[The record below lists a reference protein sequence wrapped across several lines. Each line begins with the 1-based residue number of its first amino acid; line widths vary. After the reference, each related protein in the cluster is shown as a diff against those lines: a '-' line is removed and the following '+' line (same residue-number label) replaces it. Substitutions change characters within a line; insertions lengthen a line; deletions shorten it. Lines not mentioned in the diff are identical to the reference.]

1 MEPDFTSV
9 FCKKAKSEPETQ
21 RELVSQD
28 NNNITV
34 ADITQLYVREQD
46 NPELLHRAAQLEALP
61 ESWRDYFQEQSHRQD
76 MR

>member
-1 MEPDFTSV
+1 VEPDFTSV

-34 ADITQLYVREQD
+34 ADITQLYVRKED
-46 NPELLHRAAQLEALP
+46 NPDLRQRAAQLEALP
-61 ESWRDYFQEQSHRQD
+61 KSWRDYFQQ
-76 MR
+76 